1 MVASLAVLLHQL
13 LLLVLAQ
20 LVVPLVDKFTM
31 VRPRQALLL
40 EEHILIHTVDPP
52 HYFAGNT
59 IAFSC
64 MAGQTALVL
73 ILRILLARE
82 NKRRSRLS
90 EEQRELE
97 IHKYGGMDLVGDRHY
112 SFKYVL

>member
-1 MVASLAVLLHQL
+1 MAFQTVL
-13 LLLVLAQ
+13 V
-20 LVVPLVDKFTM
+20 
-31 VRPRQALLL
+31 
-40 EEHILIHTVDPP
+40 I
-52 HYFAGNT
+52 
-59 IAFSC
+59 
-64 MAGQTALVL
+64 

-82 NKRRSRLS
+82 NNRRSKLS